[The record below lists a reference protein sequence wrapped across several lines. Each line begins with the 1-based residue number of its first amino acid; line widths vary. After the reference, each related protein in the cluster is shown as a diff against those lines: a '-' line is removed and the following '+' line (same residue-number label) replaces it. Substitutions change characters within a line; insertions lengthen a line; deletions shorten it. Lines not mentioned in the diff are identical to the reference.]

1 MPEKTHDPRLFLA
14 HHRHG
19 LIRAGQSLVV
29 GLVLASLGLAI
40 SRTVQLT
47 GTACSPELTKA
58 LTCVIWVAP
67 KTPKVVVCFFYGTQS
82 CPPCTGL
89 REACQ
94 NTVNRNFARELA
106 VGTVLLREVNID
118 APENRLIQPHLHGAM
133 VTIALVDYRTGK
145 PRDWRLLT
153 DQVWRLRSDETAF
166 SAMLRD
172 EIRKM
177 LK

>member
-1 MPEKTHDPRLFLA
+1 MQPGIDQGLDL
-14 HHRHG
+14 RHLGGAENAQSGG
-19 LIRAGQSLVV
+19 LL
-29 GLVLASLGLAI
+29 
-40 SRTVQLT
+40 
-47 GTACSPELTKA
+47 
-58 LTCVIWVAP
+58 
-67 KTPKVVVCFFYGTQS
+67 FYGTQS